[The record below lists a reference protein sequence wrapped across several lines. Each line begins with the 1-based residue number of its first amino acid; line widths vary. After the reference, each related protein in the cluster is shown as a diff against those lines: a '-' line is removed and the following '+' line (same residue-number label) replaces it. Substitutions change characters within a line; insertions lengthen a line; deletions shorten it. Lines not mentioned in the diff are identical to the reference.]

1 MDRSVIV
8 AACKVTRPDPQ
19 TDGRAYVVVVR
30 GDRPQTP
37 GPYIGRH
44 EAHGHVAVRAKNRAG
59 HKGSQLASPRG
70 VVRGGTYVPAGLP
83 RPRAA
88 DTGSPFAE
96 CCQPSRRCCAYAYST
111 GTRRLGPVASSRFGA
126 TRDEAMTPCT
136 YAPSPRSRSTVAASG
151 PGTREIVRFSGSPTN
166 RQRDISRG

>member
-59 HKGSQLASPRG
+59 HTGSQLASPRG

-88 DTGSPFAE
+88 DTGSIAIRRVLPAKQAVLRVRVQYRYTSPRPGRE
-96 CCQPSRRCCAYAYST
+96 LTIRRDSRRGHDAMYV
-111 GTRRLGPVASSRFGA
+111 RPVVS
-126 TRDEAMTPCT
+126 
-136 YAPSPRSRSTVAASG
+136 
-151 PGTREIVRFSGSPTN
+151 
-166 RQRDISRG
+166 